1 MNFDEFI
8 EKSRVSNDLEYNQDA
23 RKIFEFLSLSENVAE
38 MIIFSNI
45 GLPALS
51 GTAFKLEDNF
61 ADTNDFPLSNNYNR
75 TIVGRMVR
83 YILSF
88 YGYSPA
94 LNQNDKR
101 LRKFSR
107 AKLFKTAAVYE
118 KNKNAKLKIEF
129 ESVKII

>member
-8 EKSRVSNDLEYNQDA
+8 EKSRVSNDLEYNQHA
-23 RKIFEFLSLSENVAE
+23 REIFEFLSLPENAAE
-38 MIIFSNI
+38 MIIFSDI

-61 ADTNDFPLSNNYNR
+61 ADSENFPLSNNYNR

-88 YGYSPA
+88 YGYSPSS
-94 LNQNDKR
+94 NPNDKR
-101 LRKFSR
+101 LRKFSG
-107 AKLFKTAAVYE
+107 AELFKTAAVYE
-118 KNKNAKLKIEF
+118 QNTSAKLKIEF